1 VLCFA
6 QDMDATIQFLGWSN
20 RKCNATAQLFLALQ
34 PQGSR
39 VLSTVT
45 NFTQSTG
52 QDPYP

>member
-6 QDMDATIQFLGWSN
+6 RDIDATLQCLGWSN
-20 RKCNATAQLFLALQ
+20 RKCNATAQLFRALQ

-45 NFTQSTG
+45 NFKG
-52 QDPYP
+52 KNPYP